1 MTELRTPTE
10 RNGQPQNIATAIAE
24 VSERVTTLV
33 QEEIELAK
41 AEVAE
46 RTAKLARGAAVG
58 AAAGIFVV
66 TALFFILVGCAWLLY
81 WVLPIGNDFTYFY
94 GFFIMAGILLV
105 LGAIAGALAAR
116 ALRSGAPPVPEMA
129 IEEARRIRATV
140 TAGDAASEAP
150 YEVPPAMAADVGR
163 PDGGG
168 A

>member
-1 MTELRTPTE
+1 MAELRTPTE
-10 RNGQPQNIATAIAE
+10 RNGQPQNIATAITE

-33 QEEIELAK
+33 HEEIELAK

-105 LGAIAGALAAR
+105 LGAIAGVVAAR

-140 TAGDAASEAP
+140 TAGEVTGGTAR
-150 YEVPPAMAADVGR
+150 EVPPAMAADVGR
-163 PDGGG
+163 PDGG
-168 A
+168 AA